1 MSRQFQTDG
10 QPHEC
15 TAPLPKTIQHFLQ
28 TTNLW
33 NDAIAKENQLLMEP
47 FFMLGE
53 EYLEEITGEEK
64 SQKMQVKIQL
74 KCLKTIIIR

>member
-1 MSRQFQTDG
+1 
-10 QPHEC
+10 
-15 TAPLPKTIQHFLQ
+15 
-28 TTNLW
+28 
-33 NDAIAKENQLLMEP
+33 MEP